1 MTISTPPSTT
11 LSAPP
16 SPTELPTSNLPPAD
30 PFDEERLDQL
40 SPSQKRIIKT
50 TTTVI
55 TPIFMRPKPIYII
68 VATSLN
74 PPMGIGF
81 KGKLPWPAVKA
92 DMAFFK
98 QLTSHVP
105 VEDEDVA
112 TKCRPINAVVMGRK
126 TWDSIPPRFRPLA
139 GRLNVIITRGSQSD
153 LSQRILGEM
162 QATSE
167 GPGAAPPA
175 PAWETHH
182 LAGGSVKGRSRSR
195 TSQQSTIT
203 VLTPPSQPPPGS
215 SKRSASSPI
224 MISQS
229 LSSALA
235 VLSSPTPISL
245 SSATAAPTSTPT
257 STSAPPSTIS
267 LSIHKIFCIGG
278 AEIYRQVL
286 ALSSHGPRTPTGG
299 AGSETGTDTEGESQA
314 PAQALPA
321 NPFKQSES
329 EQHLH
334 FDVRILQ
341 TQIRKLAAPA
351 PASTSTST
359 SASASTPTPSS
370 STHPSSEQRGR
381 TNSKVAIDFECDT
394 FFPDLL
400 PSPGSGVKSAKWRP
414 VLQLERVQEWIGGDE
429 AVTLPQHAGRRK
441 ESIQDEV
448 VGHEADSDESDC
460 HNEKDGKELW
470 FRDEKAGVECRT
482 VGWERR

>member
-11 LSAPP
+11 LSAPS
-16 SPTELPTSNLPPAD
+16 SPTELPTSNLPPVD
-30 PFDEERLDQL
+30 TSDEGLERL

-81 KGKLPWPAVKA
+81 KGKLPWPGIKA

-98 QLTSHVP
+98 QVTSHVP
-105 VEDEDVA
+105 VEEEE
-112 TKCRPINAVVMGRK
+112 TPKSRPINAVVMGRK

-139 GRLNVIITRGSQSD
+139 GRLNVIITRGSPSD
-153 LSQRILGEM
+153 LSQRILAEI
-162 QATSE
+162 QAASE
-167 GPGAAPPA
+167 GSDAP

-182 LAGGSVKGRSRSR
+182 LAAGSVKGRSRSR

-203 VLTPPSQPPPGS
+203 VLTPPSFPPPS
-215 SKRSASSPI
+215 SKRVVFSPI

-229 LSSALA
+229 LSSALSL
-235 VLSSPTPISL
+235 LSSPTPISL
-245 SSATAAPTSTPT
+245 SSATATSSPP
-257 STSAPPSTIS
+257 AAPSTI
-267 LSIHKIFCIGG
+267 SIHKIFCIGG

-286 ALSSHGPRTPTGG
+286 ALSSHGPHTPTTPTAGG
-299 AGSETGTDTEGESQA
+299 PGSETGTDTEGETQA
-314 PAQALPA
+314 PPA
-321 NPFKQSES
+321 PAPAPTGSFDPFKES
-329 EQHLH
+329 EHLH

-351 PASTSTST
+351 PV
-359 SASASTPTPSS
+359 SATASS
-370 STHPSSEQRGR
+370 SSSSSSQPSSEHPRR
-381 TNSKVAIDFECDT
+381 NSKIPVDFECDT

-414 VLQLERVQEWIGGDE
+414 VLRGEGVKEWIGE

-448 VGHEADSDESDC
+448 VGETAADADADESERSD
-460 HNEKDGKELW
+460 EKDGKELW

-482 VGWERR
+482 IGWERR